1 MRLHKRSTS
10 CGAEAEIVRQSLRLC
25 VLCVSAVSN
34 TPLNRR
40 DAEFAE
46 TQRRTFS
53 MENKTP
59 ILEMIGVSKRFP
71 GVVALDNV
79 SLTVDTGEILALIGE
94 NGAGKSTLMK
104 ILGGAISRDSGAVR
118 IDGKPV
124 EIRSPREASALGI
137 EFIHQELSVLDNLDV
152 AANIF
157 LRREATKGGFL
168 KLVDRRRLY
177 FEADAL
183 LRKLGLD
190 LSSRTPVS
198 RLSIAQQQLVEIARA
213 ISTGARIIIMDEPTS
228 SLSLTETNRLLEIV
242 KDLKAHNVSI
252 IYISHR
258 LHEVEEIAD
267 RAVVLRD
274 GRNAGALDRGEIN
287 RDKMIRL
294 MVGRDLK
301 EMFTGNGHKVDGENG
316 EWFAVERLR
325 TQRYPNQ
332 TISFNV
338 GRGEVLGIAGLVG
351 AGRSEMA
358 KTIFGVDEAV
368 EGKMKLNGQAL
379 QFTSPRDAISHGVYL
394 VPEDRRSCG
403 LVVEFNVRENI
414 SLPNLDYYSTA
425 KIINSAKETKAANS
439 AIKSI
444 NIKTPTPEMRAA
456 NLSGG
461 NQQKVV
467 LARWLSFSP
476 KVIIFDEPTR
486 GIDVGAKAEIYALI
500 RKLASEGVSVI
511 VISSEMEEVLGISDR
526 IAVMHEGRITGILE
540 RPQFSE
546 EAVMH
551 LATGA
556 A

>member
-1 MRLHKRSTS
+1 
-10 CGAEAEIVRQSLRLC
+10 V
-25 VLCVSAVSN
+25 
-34 TPLNRR
+34 
-40 DAEFAE
+40 D
-46 TQRRTFS
+46 
-53 MENKTP
+53 NKPTP
-59 ILEMIGVSKRFP
+59 ILELLNIGKRFP

-79 SLTVDTGEILALIGE
+79 SLSVDTGEIVALIGE

-104 ILGGAISRDSGAVR
+104 ILGGAINRDSGKVK
-118 IDGKPV
+118 IEGKEV
-124 EIRSPREASALGI
+124 EIKSPSEASALGI

-157 LRREATKGGFL
+157 LRREPTIGGPL
-168 KLVDRRRLY
+168 KLIDRKRLY
-177 FEADAL
+177 SDADQL
-183 LRKLGLD
+183 LKKLGLD
-190 LSSRTPVS
+190 LSSRTSVS

-228 SLSLTETNRLLEIV
+228 SLTLTETQRLLEIV
-242 KDLKAHNVSI
+242 RDLKANHVSI

-274 GRNAGALDRGEIN
+274 GRNAGELARNEIN
-287 RDKMIRL
+287 RDRMVRM

-301 EMFTGNGHKVDGENG
+301 EMFKHSGNGNHKENYD
-316 EWFAVERLR
+316 WFAVEGLR

-332 TISFNV
+332 PISFNV
-338 GRGEVLGIAGLVG
+338 ARGEVLGIAGLVG
-351 AGRSEMA
+351 SGRSEMA
-358 KTIFGVDEAV
+358 RTLFGVDEAIEAKV
-368 EGKMKLNGQAL
+368 KLNGKVL
-379 QFTSPRDAISHGVYL
+379 SFTGPRDAISHGVYL
-394 VPEDRRSCG
+394 VPEDRRNCG
-403 LVVEFNVRENI
+403 LVVDFNVRENI
-414 SLPNLDYYSTA
+414 SLPNLDSYSTA
-425 KIINSAKETKAANS
+425 KIINSARETTAALN
-439 AIKSI
+439 AVKSI
-444 NIKTPTPEMRAA
+444 NIKTPSPEMRAA

-467 LARWLSFSP
+467 LARWLTFSP

-486 GIDVGAKAEIYALI
+486 GIDVGAKAEIYELI
-500 RKLASEGVSVI
+500 RKLASDGVSVI

-526 IAVMHEGRITGILE
+526 IAVMHEGRITGILD

-556 A
+556 AG

>member
-1 MRLHKRSTS
+1 VDTS
-10 CGAEAEIVRQSLRLC
+10 
-25 VLCVSAVSN
+25 
-34 TPLNRR
+34 
-40 DAEFAE
+40 
-46 TQRRTFS
+46 
-53 MENKTP
+53 TP
-59 ILEMIGVSKRFP
+59 ILELIGISKRYP
-71 GVVALDNV
+71 GVIALNDV
-79 SLTVDTGEILALIGE
+79 SLAVDTGEIVALIGE

-104 ILGGAISRDSGAVR
+104 ILGGAISRDSGKVKLN
-118 IDGKPV
+118 GKEV
-124 EIRSPREASALGI
+124 EIRSPLEASTLGI

-157 LRREATKGGFL
+157 LRREPTKGGLL
-168 KLVDRRRLY
+168 KLIDRRRLY
-177 FEADAL
+177 SEADAL
-183 LRKLGLD
+183 LKKLGLD

-228 SLSLTETNRLLEIV
+228 SLSLTETHRLLEIV
-242 KDLKAHNVSI
+242 KDLKAHQVSI

-274 GRNAGALDRGEIN
+274 GQNAGSLGQSEIN
-287 RDKMIRL
+287 RDSMVRM

-301 EMFTGNGHKVDGENG
+301 ELFTESIQSDFQKQHP
-316 EWFAVERLR
+316 EWFAVKSLR
-325 TQRYPNQ
+325 TQRYPNS

-338 GRGEVLGIAGLVG
+338 ARGEVLGVAGLVG
-351 AGRSEMA
+351 SGRSEMA
-358 KTIFGVDEAV
+358 RTIFGVDEALDATV
-368 EGKMKLNGQAL
+368 QLNGQSL
-379 QFTSPRDAISHGVYL
+379 KLTNPRDAISHGVYL
-394 VPEDRRSCG
+394 VPEDRRNCG
-403 LVVEFNVRENI
+403 LVVDFNVRENI
-414 SLPNLDYYSTA
+414 TLPNLESYSTA
-425 KIINSAKETKAANS
+425 KLINTAKETSAAV
-439 AIKSI
+439 AACKSI
-444 NIKTPTPEMRAA
+444 NIKAPTPEMRAA

-486 GIDVGAKAEIYALI
+486 GIDVGAKAEIYSLI

-526 IAVMHEGRITGILE
+526 IAVMHEGRITGFLD

-556 A
+556 AG